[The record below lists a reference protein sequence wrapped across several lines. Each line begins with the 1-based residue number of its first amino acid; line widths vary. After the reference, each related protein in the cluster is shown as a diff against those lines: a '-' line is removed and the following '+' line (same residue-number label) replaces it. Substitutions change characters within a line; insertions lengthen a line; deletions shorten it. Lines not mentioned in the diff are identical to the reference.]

1 MEHKCDCTCCREH
14 RAISR
19 ETKGAPLFPGAWFF
33 ELPAASAAAAN
44 AEGELMVYACRR
56 GSLCFCAES
65 GASQSLHAGEL
76 AVWKAADFLSGT
88 IEPDESFAGF
98 CLRFDLKKLTEQ
110 PPESLLG
117 ADVTGE
123 RLYDRYCARETMTC
137 VSADDALHGILDA
150 FYGQNEKTA
159 LSWRRLGAQA
169 LLLWLGQQ
177 GFSAQSLQDA
187 PEDSSEQVRIVH
199 EVHAFL
205 TQNLDTRVTIEELSH
220 QYLMNP
226 TTLKQVFKSVY
237 GTSLAAHMKEH
248 RMGRA
253 AQLLRE
259 TDAPVAEIARAV
271 GYESQSKFTETF
283 KAYFGKLP
291 REYRKNH

>member
-1 MEHKCDCTCCREH
+1 MEHRYDCACCREH
-14 RAISR
+14 RVVSQ
-19 ETKGAPLFPGAWFF
+19 ETKGAALFSGAWFF
-33 ELPAASAAAAN
+33 DLPAASAAAAN
-44 AEGELMVYACRR
+44 GEGELMVYACRR
-56 GSLCFCAES
+56 GSLRFLAGS
-65 GASQSLHAGEL
+65 GQTQSLHAGEL
-76 AVWKAADFLSGT
+76 AVWKAGRFLSGT
-88 IEPDESFAGF
+88 IEPDEGFAGF

-123 RLYDRYCARETMTC
+123 RLYDLYCAKEAMTRI
-137 VSADDALHGILDA
+137 SPDDALRGILDG
-150 FYGQNEKTA
+150 FYGQNPGTA

-169 LLLWLGQQ
+169 LLLRLGQR
-177 GFSAQSLQDA
+177 GLDAQPDA
-187 PEDSSEQVRIVH
+187 PDDPSEQVRIVH
-199 EVHAFL
+199 AVHAFL

-259 TDAPVAEIARAV
+259 TDASVAEIARAV
-271 GYESQSKFTETF
+271 GYESQSKFTAAF
-283 KAYFGKLP
+283 KAYFDVLP
-291 REYRKNH
+291 KEYRKSH